1 MNCTMGADV
10 VATELSE
17 ERKREAE
24 IEAGLREEEPTFLT
38 WMKEG
43 PGKLV
48 SWLGNNEIQVGDTV
62 VSTSAGK
69 LGVKVGTETP
79 TGVAATAQ
87 EGADWFGSLPT
98 AVKFGVPAL
107 ALFLLLRK

>member
-1 MNCTMGADV
+1 
-10 VATELSE
+10 
-17 ERKREAE
+17 
-24 IEAGLREEEPTFLT
+24 
-38 WMKEG
+38 
-43 PGKLV
+43 
-48 SWLGNNEIQVGDTV
+48 